1 MPRQPANCRYQRQ
14 QAPPAR
20 LTRLH
25 VTGGGSAASAL
36 SALRPWPMPG
46 LVTGL
51 ALAPN
56 PEAVGAGQPASLE
69 AQRAELLVLSDW
81 VRSALAGNLRK
92 YPLHLC
98 DGSTRTGEQAQA
110 HGLPLAYGG
119 LPCEHVP
126 FIGCHDNK
134 TVFDQVV
141 EKAAATETAEERM
154 RMCVLCL
161 ALVALSQGVP
171 FVHAGDDLLRSK
183 SLDRDSYNS
192 DPRQAGGCP
201 QQFHQPADCFRLPLL
216 PALVLRKLAA
226 NAQLLG
232 APQLAGCPAPT
243 ASGLGA
249 SARPVTRP

>member
-1 MPRQPANCRYQRQ
+1 MSRGRSGSWSLPRPAAWLWGYYTYRVTTYC
-14 QAPPAR
+14 PWTAR
-20 LTRLH
+20 FE
-25 VTGGGSAASAL
+25 
-36 SALRPWPMPG
+36 G

-192 DPRQAGGCP
+192 GAAVGRRLGWAVAVVTSSRAAVGMAVGRAGAMVG
-201 QQFHQPADCFRLPLL
+201 D
-216 PALVLRKLAA
+216 
-226 NAQLLG
+226 
-232 APQLAGCPAPT
+232 
-243 ASGLGA
+243 S
-249 SARPVTRP
+249 